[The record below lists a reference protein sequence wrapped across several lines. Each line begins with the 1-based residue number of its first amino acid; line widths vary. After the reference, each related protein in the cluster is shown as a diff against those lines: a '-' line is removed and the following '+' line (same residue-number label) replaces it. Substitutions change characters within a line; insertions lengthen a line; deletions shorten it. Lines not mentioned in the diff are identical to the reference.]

1 MFQLTKNS
9 NKNWIFTTLSKWY
22 SKSVWT
28 SMLYECLMYQRALW
42 HLNTL
47 KYSQLCFSSFSIRML
62 KMWLMRHRV
71 RPRRKERNAFL
82 LALAILWLN
91 ATCRPTYRL
100 GAVTPNYASCS
111 ILAVWLQSVKRSC
124 LQCVCL
130 FYDEASLWQPSSWFY
145 SLFLTL
151 TEPLLTGSDIFV
163 AKHSSKM
170 WQFSALQKPPT
181 YQVLNHVCHREY
193 IT

>member
-1 MFQLTKNS
+1 
-9 NKNWIFTTLSKWY
+9 
-22 SKSVWT
+22 
-28 SMLYECLMYQRALW
+28 MLYECLMYQRALW

-47 KYSQLCFSSFSIRML
+47 KYSQLGFSSFSIVVVNVVSML
-62 KMWLMRHRV
+62 KMWLKMRQ
-71 RPRRKERNAFL
+71 RPKSILSKNAFLL

>member
-1 MFQLTKNS
+1 MFQLAKNS

-124 LQCVCL
+124 LQCRVCA
-130 FYDEASLWQPSSWFY
+130 FSMTKPVYDSRAHDFIASFW
-145 SLFLTL
+145 
-151 TEPLLTGSDIFV
+151 
-163 AKHSSKM
+163 H
-170 WQFSALQKPPT
+170 LQ
-181 YQVLNHVCHREY
+181 NHY
-193 IT
+193 